1 MSINTFNDKTSPLQ
15 LSQLDENFATPITL
29 GTTPAVLGGTVTDLA
44 GVTINGVSMKLNGSS
59 MIVGSTTITG
69 TNNTF
74 YGVNAGNSQTGSYN
88 VLVGYVSGVQ
98 TTGSYNTFVGYYS
111 GWGVTSGA
119 KNTFVGGFTGQL
131 GALDLRASSNYIV
144 LSDGDGQVRWY
155 ADNAGKHGYGPT
167 TGSTVVQSGSR
178 TTGVTINTPTG
189 TIQLVSAAGTTTPFT
204 FVVTNSSIG
213 ANDCVIVTQQTG
225 SNSYLAYAQSSAG
238 SFKVPIECRVGT
250 LTEAPVFNFVT
261 YRGST
266 N

>member
-15 LSQLDENFATPITL
+15 LSQLDENFATPITI
-29 GTTPAVLGGTVTDLA
+29 GTTQVALGGSVTDLA
-44 GVTINGVSMKLNGSS
+44 GVTINGVSMKLNGQS

-69 TNNTF
+69 TQNTF
-74 YGVNAGNSQTGSYN
+74 YGIGAGNSQTGSYN
-88 VLVGYVSGVQ
+88 VLVGYVSGAQV
-98 TTGSYNTFVGYYS
+98 TGSNNTFVGYYS
-111 GWGVTSGA
+111 GFGVTSGA
-119 KNTFVGGFTGQL
+119 KNTFVGGFNGQFST
-131 GALDLRASSNYIV
+131 LDLRTSSNYIV
-144 LSDGDGQVRWY
+144 LSDGDSNPRSY
-155 ADNAGKHGYGPT
+155 IDNNGKHGYGPS
-167 TGSTVVQSGSR
+167 TGSTVTQITSR

-225 SNSYLAYAQSSAG
+225 SNSYLAYTKSSAG
-238 SFKVPIECRVGT
+238 SFKVTIESRVGT
-250 LTEAPVFNFVT
+250 ATEAPVFNFVT

>member
-15 LSQLDENFATPITL
+15 LSQLDENFATPIRI

-44 GVTINGVSMKLNGSS
+44 GVTINGVPMKASSTS
-59 MIVGSTTITG
+59 MIVGGSTVTG
-69 TNNTF
+69 TQNVLF
-74 YGVNAGNSQTGSYN
+74 GVGAGTSQTGSSNTYI
-88 VLVGYVSGVQ
+88 GYGAGIAASGSNNIYI
-98 TTGSYNTFVGYYS
+98 GSTAGFSMTSGSGNTFIGGFLGQYGS
-111 GWGVTSGA
+111 FDLRTSG
-119 KNTFVGGFTGQL
+119 N
-131 GALDLRASSNYIV
+131 NIV
-144 LSDGDGQVRWY
+144 LSDGSGNPRSY
-155 ADNAGKHGYGPT
+155 IDNTGKHGYGPT

-238 SFKVPIECRVGT
+238 SFKVTIECRVGT